1 MTKPGFDSEA
11 LISMFEN
18 ASARGGAKL
27 REGVEQATLAA
38 LQGREL
44 TLKNIRGALESV
56 TAAVS
61 QGAARNVAG
70 IDAAGMVDKAVKG
83 MDDALAKA
91 VQANR
96 AALQQ
101 FVDRG
106 ADLREKQWKKA
117 LEDLDRFEET
127 LMGAV
132 RKAADGAGPLT
143 APWQQV
149 LEKMQAGGTA
159 SGASAATTA
168 EQFASQMQ
176 DGLRSSRMAGM
187 RVAKALADSY
197 AAMASG
203 VLVGMQ
209 AAMSGAR
216 GGQGGDG
223 QTAAAADAD
232 ADDDTAPA
240 AARKTARRRSPR

>member
-1 MTKPGFDSEA
+1 MAKPGFDSEA
-11 LISMFEN
+11 LISMFET
-18 ASARGGAKL
+18 ASARGSAKL

-61 QGAARNVAG
+61 QGASRNVAG
-70 IDAAGMVDKAVKG
+70 VDAAGMVDKAVKG
-83 MDDALAKA
+83 MDDALLKA

-132 RKAADGAGPLT
+132 RKAAASAGPLT

-168 EQFASQMQ
+168 EQFATQMQ
-176 DGLRSSRMAGM
+176 DGLRTSRMAGM
-187 RVAKALADSY
+187 RVAKTLADSY

-209 AAMSGAR
+209 AAMGGAR
-216 GGQGGDG
+216 SAQGDG
-223 QTAAAADAD
+223 AGSAAAGDAED
-232 ADDDTAPA
+232 EAAPA

>member
-1 MTKPGFDSEA
+1 MAKPGFDSEA

-18 ASARGGAKL
+18 ASTRGSAKL

-61 QGAARNVAG
+61 QGASRNMAG

-83 MDDALAKA
+83 MDDALLKA

-159 SGASAATTA
+159 SGASAATAA
-168 EQFASQMQ
+168 EQFATQMQ

-209 AAMSGAR
+209 SAMGGSRSSQEDAADDAGAR
-216 GGQGGDG
+216 DAGD
-223 QTAAAADAD
+223 DS
-232 ADDDTAPA
+232 APA
-240 AARKTARRRSPR
+240 AARKSTRRRSAR

>member
-1 MTKPGFDSEA
+1 MVKPGFDSEA
-11 LISMFEN
+11 LISMFET
-18 ASARGGAKL
+18 ASARGSAKL

-61 QGAARNVAG
+61 QGASRNIAG

-83 MDDALAKA
+83 MDDALLKA

-96 AALQQ
+96 TALQQ

-106 ADLREKQWKKA
+106 ADLREKQLKKA
-117 LEDLDRFEET
+117 LDDLDRFEET

-132 RKAADGAGPLT
+132 RKAAEGAGPLT

-168 EQFASQMQ
+168 EQFATQMQ

-209 AAMSGAR
+209 AAMG
-216 GGQGGDG
+216 GGTGQGDG
-223 QTAAAADAD
+223 AGSAAAGDAEDD
-232 ADDDTAPA
+232 AAPAA